1 MLAVTERAKQEL
13 KKILAAHVDY
23 PMAGLR
29 LSKSESD
36 RFALNIDVE
45 EPGDQV
51 VKYEGS
57 KVLLVD
63 KELASAL
70 QRTTIDIE
78 DTPEGPRLTAFEEPW
93 RQP

>member
-13 KKILAAHVDY
+13 KKILATHVDY

-29 LSKSESD
+29 LRRFESD
-36 RFALNIDVE
+36 RFALSIDVE

-51 VKYEGS
+51 VKHEGV
-57 KVLLVD
+57 KVLLVE

-70 QRTTIDIE
+70 QGTIIDIE
-78 DTPEGPRLTAFEEPW
+78 DTPEGPRLTAFEEPQG
-93 RQP
+93 QP

>member
-13 KKILAAHVDY
+13 KKILSAHVDY

-29 LSKSESD
+29 LSKSEPD
-36 RFALNIDVE
+36 RFTLTIDVE

-51 VKYEGS
+51 VKHEGS

-70 QRTTIDIE
+70 QGTIIDIE
-78 DTPEGPRLTAFEEPW
+78 DTPEGPRLTAFEEPQG
-93 RQP
+93 QP